1 MRKIVN
7 KTKKA
12 FYTIVF
18 SAVAFIASGP
28 VHAAGEMD
36 QIKNRV
42 ISAIQSVSGPLGF
55 IFVFGGVV
63 LIALKLMIQ
72 HNNPNRRSEIITGL
86 PWLAAGAILLGSAM
100 LVANLIFN
108 LGQA

>member
-1 MRKIVN
+1 MRKIIN

-36 QIKNRV
+36 QIKNR
-42 ISAIQSVSGPLGF
+42 
-55 IFVFGGVV
+55 
-63 LIALKLMIQ
+63 
-72 HNNPNRRSEIITGL
+72 
-86 PWLAAGAILLGSAM
+86 
-100 LVANLIFN
+100 
-108 LGQA
+108 